1 MVVYYQLTLVMEEVI
16 NYILT
21 YLIIKL
27 KHVGTQMG
35 SLQIGLIFYKYR
47 RLISLLYY
55 SQNISLITTFI
66 TEL

>member
-35 SLQIGLIFYKYR
+35 SLQIGLIFYKSR
-47 RLISLLYY
+47 RLISLL
-55 SQNISLITTFI
+55 
-66 TEL
+66 